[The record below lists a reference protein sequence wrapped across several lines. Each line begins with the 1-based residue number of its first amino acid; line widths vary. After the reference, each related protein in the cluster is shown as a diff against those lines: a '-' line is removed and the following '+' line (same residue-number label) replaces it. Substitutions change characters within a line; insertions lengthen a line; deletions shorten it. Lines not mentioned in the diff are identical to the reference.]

1 MSVKHASAKQVRLAI
16 YEREHQYVLQ
26 LQDDGQGFERR
37 DIPSASHG
45 LSTMRER
52 AQKLGGEVEIDSK
65 LGSGTRVTSTHS
77 AVYWTVELAN
87 KG

>member
-1 MSVKHASAKQVRLAI
+1 
-16 YEREHQYVLQ
+16 VLQ

-65 LGSGTRVTSTHS
+65 LGSGTRVRVRIPRFTGQSNLLLK
-77 AVYWTVELAN
+77 EREGEAN
-87 KG
+87 EQ

>member
-1 MSVKHASAKQVRLAI
+1 MC
-16 YEREHQYVLQ
+16 LQ

-65 LGSGTRVTSTHS
+65 LGSGTRVRVRIPRFTDIQG
-77 AVYWTVELAN
+77 ER
-87 KG
+87 KR